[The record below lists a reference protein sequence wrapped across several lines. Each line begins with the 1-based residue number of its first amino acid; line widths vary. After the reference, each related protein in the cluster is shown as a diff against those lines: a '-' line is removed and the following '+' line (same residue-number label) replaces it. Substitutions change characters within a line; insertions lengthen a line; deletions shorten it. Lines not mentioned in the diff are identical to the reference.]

1 MSIEVS
7 RRSVLIGG
15 SVVAGTALLGTPA
28 RASVPTS
35 AGIPDLDVH
44 VIVVD
49 GMRPDELRS
58 ELTPTL
64 TGLAVGGI
72 HYPDASAIPIA
83 ETLPNHTAMMTG
95 VLPAR
100 SGVPANSVYDP
111 SIDKKRDLDRPS
123 DLQTSTV
130 LDRVRTEL
138 GLTTASV
145 LSKHY
150 LHGLFGNRASLVWDP
165 QPLVPGTEHAPD
177 NFTIDALIRIVGG
190 TPATVVHQP
199 R

>member
-15 SVVAGTALLGTPA
+15 SVVAGTALFGTPA

-64 TGLAVGGI
+64 TGLAAGGI
-72 HYPDASAIPIA
+72 HYPDASAITIA

-95 VLPAR
+95 VLPAAFGCTRQLRLR
-100 SGVPANSVYDP
+100 SVHRQEAGPRSAFRPAGIDGSGIGYAPNSD
-111 SIDKKRDLDRPS
+111 
-123 DLQTSTV
+123 
-130 LDRVRTEL
+130 
-138 GLTTASV
+138 
-145 LSKHY
+145 
-150 LHGLFGNRASLVWDP
+150 
-165 QPLVPGTEHAPD
+165 
-177 NFTIDALIRIVGG
+177 
-190 TPATVVHQP
+190 
-199 R
+199 

>member
-15 SVVAGTALLGTPA
+15 SVVAGTALFGTPA

-64 TGLAVGGI
+64 TGLAAGGI
-72 HYPDASAIPIA
+72 HYPDASAITIA

-111 SIDKKRDLDRPS
+111 SIDKKRDPRSAFRPAGIDGS
-123 DLQTSTV
+123 GSGTHRTRIDHCECAVQALPA
-130 LDRVRTEL
+130 RVVR
-138 GLTTASV
+138 
-145 LSKHY
+145 
-150 LHGLFGNRASLVWDP
+150 
-165 QPLVPGTEHAPD
+165 
-177 NFTIDALIRIVGG
+177 
-190 TPATVVHQP
+190 
-199 R
+199 